1 MRQALRLPTGKRQT
15 IRAFFHAFHQGFGV
29 QAFHRRGVVK
39 QRGRTIGHRVKKV
52 GAHPVKHRH
61 EVVAND
67 LHPVFAQIAQT
78 FLIVLNVLL
87 ALRRAELDR
96 LVHVDALDD
105 INIEA
110 VLRRLRL
117 DRSDARLRPHLA
129 RRKIVQRPDDAGH
142 ARNLA
147 DLFEGDGV
155 ITFAIPAESGFH
167 VFSSLPFEKNFAN
180 LAFIR
185 AQQFKGTGNVGEFE
199 SVGMHLRWRHLSL
212 FKQ

>member
-1 MRQALRLPTGKRQT
+1 M
-15 IRAFFHAFHQGFGV
+15 
-29 QAFHRRGVVK
+29 
-39 QRGRTIGHRVKKV
+39 
-52 GAHPVKHRH
+52 
-61 EVVAND
+61 
-67 LHPVFAQIAQT
+67 FAQIAQT

-117 DRSDARLRPHLA
+117 DRSDARLRPNLA
-129 RRKIVQRPDDAGH
+129 RRQIVQRPNDAAH

-167 VFSSLPFEKNFAN
+167 V
-180 LAFIR
+180 
-185 AQQFKGTGNVGEFE
+185 
-199 SVGMHLRWRHLSL
+199 
-212 FKQ
+212 